1 MILSNQQEKHARKAA
16 QHENNHAHGQVFARG
31 SRREKGRYG
40 ACEDV
45 ELCSKAHKRYARHLV
60 EVYGWDARMAIQRV
74 YIFGYDF
81 MPYSYKEKRPI
92 METRTKKSFGF

>member
-1 MILSNQQEKHARKAA
+1 MKTITRTGKYLHAIAEGRKDGT
-16 QHENNHAHGQVFARG
+16 ELVRTWG
-31 SRREKGRYG
+31 
-40 ACEDV
+40 
-45 ELCSKAHKRYARHLV
+45 LCSKPRKRYARHLV
-60 EVYGWDARMAIQRV
+60 EVYGWDVRGAIQRA